1 MTAGPDPSARFPI
14 PAAATMVF
22 LKPVVSHPQIEVGEF
37 TYYHDDE
44 DPLGFEKN
52 VLYAFPF
59 VGDRLVIGKFCAI
72 ASGATFMLNGGNHHT
87 ETLSSFPFGIFG
99 QGWEGAL
106 PDHWPNKGD
115 LVVGHDVWIGQGAV
129 LTPGVKVGSGAVIAA
144 RSVVTSDVP
153 PYAIVGGNPARVI
166 RMRRPAEEIERL
178 LALAWWDWPVEKITR
193 LAPLIAAGDLA
204 ALEAAAGAV

>member
-1 MTAGPDPSARFPI
+1 
-14 PAAATMVF
+14 MVF
-22 LKPVVSHPQIEVGEF
+22 LKPVVSNPQIEIGEF
-37 TYYHDDE
+37 TYYHDDH
-44 DPLGFEKN
+44 DPEGFEKN

-59 VGDRLVIGKFCAI
+59 IGDRLVIGKFCAI
-72 ASGATFMLNGGNHHT
+72 ASGATFVLNGGNHHT

-99 QGWEGAL
+99 QGWETAL

-129 LTPGVKVGSGAVIAA
+129 LTPGVKIGSGAVIAA

-166 RMRRPAEEIERL
+166 RMRRSEAEIERL
-178 LALAWWDWPVEKITR
+178 LALAWWDWPIEKITR
-193 LAPLIAAGDLA
+193 LAPLIAGRDLD
-204 ALEAAAGAV
+204 ALEAEAQAD

>member
-1 MTAGPDPSARFPI
+1 MSAGPDPSARFPI
-14 PAAATMVF
+14 PAAPTMVF

-59 VGDRLVIGKFCAI
+59 IGDRLLIGKFCAI

-99 QGWEGAL
+99 QGWEAAL

-129 LTPGVKVGSGAVIAA
+129 LTPGVKIGSGAVIAA
-144 RSVVTSDVP
+144 RSVVTADVP

-166 RMRRPAEEIERL
+166 RMRRSAEEIERL

-204 ALEAAAGAV
+204 ALEAAAAEA